1 MKKVRVL
8 LLCIMAV
15 MLMACLAG
23 CSSRRDNDTNQ
34 NTSAAGSTTAGES
47 GSGTAAQG
55 TESTRQDGTEDSTNN
70 YGDDMNSTENENGAG
85 STGRRRRRGRY
96 HGWYDRHKLDTDKF
110 KNGTGEKAAAG
121 RLLRLFAVIFQK
133 KQITAI
139 SG

>member
-85 STGRRRRRGRY
+85 STGSTPVSPSVLPVLPVPRMRTVPGAQEVQKVKPEY
-96 HGWYDRHKLDTDKF
+96 LTD
-110 KNGTGEKAAAG
+110 
-121 RLLRLFAVIFQK
+121 
-133 KQITAI
+133 
-139 SG
+139 

>member
-55 TESTRQDGTEDSTNN
+55 TESTRQDGTEASTNN

-85 STGRRRRRGRY
+85 STGSTEGET
-96 HGWYDRHKLDTDKF
+96 GVLDGLMDDVEDGVDDIMD
-110 KNGTGEKAAAG
+110 GTTG
-121 RLLRLFAVIFQK
+121 
-133 KQITAI
+133 TN
-139 SG
+139 

>member
-70 YGDDMNSTENENGAG
+70 YTLLTTMLIC
-85 STGRRRRRGRY
+85 RQ
-96 HGWYDRHKLDTDKF
+96 
-110 KNGTGEKAAAG
+110 AG
-121 RLLRLFAVIFQK
+121 RHYLF
-133 KQITAI
+133 
-139 SG
+139 